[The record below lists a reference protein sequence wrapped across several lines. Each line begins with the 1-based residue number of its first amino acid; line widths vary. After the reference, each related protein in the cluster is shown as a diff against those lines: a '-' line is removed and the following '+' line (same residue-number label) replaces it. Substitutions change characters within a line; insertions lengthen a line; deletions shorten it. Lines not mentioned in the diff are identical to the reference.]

1 MVCFMNNL
9 TQRVMTATV
18 LITAVVLLLF
28 KASLIVFAGVVYL
41 CGILAIW
48 ELWRL
53 IQPNNKISLVLMM
66 SSYSAAAALL
76 QFYALTDFLWI
87 IGFGHSL
94 LTLYLLYYQPKLQ
107 TMLVAI
113 YGSILLAVVVYSM
126 VILQAFGSW
135 VLLSAMC
142 LVWLTDAG
150 GYFIGKSLGK
160 KLFKLDFSPN
170 ISPKK
175 SWEGAIGGAFIAT
188 ISTVLALYFSLD
200 TWLLR
205 SANPNNLQVAF
216 PTDFVWQLIILLLP
230 LVLAAYSITGDL
242 VESLLKRQAGV
253 KDSSQLLPGHGGIL
267 DRIDALIPVLPLCAA
282 WVIYLESVSV
292 Y

>member
-1 MVCFMNNL
+1 MNNL
-9 TQRVMTATV
+9 TQRIMTATV

-28 KASLIVFAGVVYL
+28 KVSLTVFAGTVYL

-53 IQPNNKISLVLMM
+53 TQSNSKVSFVVMM
-66 SSYSAAAALL
+66 STYSIAAILL
-76 QFYALTDFLWI
+76 WLYALTDLLWV
-87 IGFGHSL
+87 IGVGHSL
-94 LTLYLLYYQPKLQ
+94 LTIYLLYYQPKLQ

-126 VILQAFGSW
+126 VILQQFGSW
-135 VLLSAMC
+135 ILLSAMC
-142 LVWLTDAG
+142 LVWLADIG
-150 GYFIGKSLGK
+150 GYFVGKGLGK
-160 KLFKLDFSPN
+160 KIFKLGLAPN

-175 SWEGAIGGAFIAT
+175 SWEGAIGGAIIA
-188 ISTVLALYFSLD
+188 STSTLLALYFSLD

-205 SANPNNLQVAF
+205 AGTLNILPTVFS
-216 PTDFVWQLIILLLP
+216 TDFIWQSVIVLLP
-230 LVLAAYSITGDL
+230 LILAAYSITGDL

-267 DRIDALIPVLPLCAA
+267 DRIDALIPVLPLCAS
-282 WVIYLESVSV
+282 WVIYLESISV
-292 Y
+292 N